1 MNGRLLVYR
10 LPKPTHTGQTA
21 LQIDP
26 LEFIEKIAAFIP
38 HPRRHRHHYHGAFA
52 PNSPLRRKVAASAGC
67 RLEQMVPPSIKEG
80 VDKVRKI
87 SFDWAK
93 LIARIYEVNPL
104 ICTGCGEKIKIIAFV
119 THTAEI
125 RRILKKIG
133 WPTEP
138 HDFDPPYNLMN
149 WDFCQLTPETKD
161 GFPEM
166 EIQCHWEAG
175 PDPPSMEGACDPPH
189 WEEDNR
195 DPPHWSD

>member
-1 MNGRLLVYR
+1 M
-10 LPKPTHTGQTA
+10 
-21 LQIDP
+21 
-26 LEFIEKIAAFIP
+26 
-38 HPRRHRHHYHGAFA
+38 
-52 PNSPLRRKVAASAGC
+52 
-67 RLEQMVPPSIKEG
+67 
-80 VDKVRKI
+80 
-87 SFDWAK
+87 
-93 LIARIYEVNPL
+93 
-104 ICTGCGEKIKIIAFV
+104 